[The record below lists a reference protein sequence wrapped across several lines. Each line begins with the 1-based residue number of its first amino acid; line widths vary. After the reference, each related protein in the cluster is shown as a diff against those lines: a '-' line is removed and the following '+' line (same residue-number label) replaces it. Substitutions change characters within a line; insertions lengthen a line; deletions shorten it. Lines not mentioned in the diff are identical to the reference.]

1 MIQPDEAVLR
11 DQSHRFE
18 AKNNSRWRYGTIN
31 GLMPLKALASSN
43 RELRFPRDRKPSRH
57 PIPEPEQGKY
67 HFVRFV
73 KSDGVLTIFK
83 EHFNVPP
90 EAIYEYVMATV
101 DNQKQTMILTLDG
114 NQIDEWDYHTR

>member
-1 MIQPDEAVLR
+1 M
-11 DQSHRFE
+11 
-18 AKNNSRWRYGTIN
+18 
-31 GLMPLKALASSN
+31 LA
-43 RELRFPRDRKPSRH
+43 
-57 PIPEPEQGKY
+57 
-67 HFVRFV
+67 
-73 KSDGVLTIFK
+73 IFK